1 MKRILFL
8 FCWLGVFCVA
18 RGQTRLHYWFDTH
31 DDKRS
36 TIVVNDANHL
46 TTQLNVDDLSEGF
59 HALYIQAEDAKG
71 NMSAPIV
78 RTFIR
83 PLPLTGELHYRCWF
97 DGDESTAQTGD
108 LVNGSIMLNVS
119 KLTDGLHTVYVQ
131 AYGAFTTTPLS
142 YTFLKVPN
150 VAGNELLTY
159 ICLIDEKEYI
169 HQTVSGSQ
177 EVIHVDLNV
186 AQLSQGIH
194 KLQVML
200 AAESGAMTSAY
211 TAYFY
216 RAILQSEVEATRLSY
231 MIDGKPQA
239 PVTVSSAVNGA
250 LHYDLDVSSLSN
262 GLHSLTYSLMGASGV
277 YATGTTQWFYKIPE
291 GGEGLISYEYWLND
305 DELHMRH
312 VDMTEHLSAYQLV
325 TLLPVDKAPIRSSLF
340 QFAYRNDT
348 IPVVY
353 SKNDFHVRFWES
365 GGSYALAEAQYV
377 DERVCDTIHADTL
390 REQNTIA
397 VPKKNEIH
405 WFSVKAKKGDSLSI
419 KTDKACLL
427 QIFSPSAKEVYTADA
442 LQSLQW
448 GGLHARETG
457 MFYVALHDVMSDTAS
472 TVSLYSQHINRYA
485 VMGQDVHKVGN
496 GGVSTITFE
505 GNGFD
510 SLYAV
515 YFVDVY
521 NYTDTIRGEYIGHE
535 NNNKTSVIF
544 DFTDVA
550 LGEYDA
556 VFEFADDEEIYLDE
570 NIVVEEPKDIILTS
584 TVNYPSSFLLGE
596 TVTYELTIT
605 NEGNMTAYNVP
616 IYVYIGTQTYSSISY
631 LKFNGLN
638 LSSIIDGINYDSLD
652 INGLNEFKKW
662 SEKMG
667 DDHYFLK
674 FLALDSIS
682 GDSIW
687 MRSNFFF
694 STIAPYE
701 TKKLSLTIVAAD
713 FVDVWFS
720 LYDTMAPLLGQT
732 KNPTGQRF
740 LNAKFLKSKEGLCC
754 VKEQVEC
761 TMDLI
766 CHGLDRAS
774 IMIMDGALAGA
785 IVGLGTFNPEI
796 LAGSGFLMGVSE
808 LSGASSCMCSSF
820 STGTKII
827 GNISCDDN
835 DGSSVYEKIRSA
847 LVNNNKSTEKTLFNC
862 LLQALNVLGTAYSTV
877 NHWNEV
883 YEASKLGT
891 LYALNAYIHG
901 GNGEYNPVVDCISK
915 YHKVPDCFPRPPKGG
930 KSEPVDSSDP
940 NDIIGYTSE
949 AGSKYMRQEIEN
961 VNYIIEFENDQAFAT
976 APAHTV
982 IIRDT
987 LDATRFDL
995 TSFTPTD
1002 VTIGDR
1008 SMRWETTQS
1017 GSQTLDMRTRMNVIA
1032 QVGVDY
1038 NAEKGIAQWTISSLD
1053 PMTME
1058 PIKDANIGVLPVNYN
1073 GNGMGAVSF
1082 SIKLKDKFAD
1092 GTQIANK
1099 ASIIFD
1105 NNAPIVTPV
1114 WVNTIDEV
1122 KPSSTIKDVQIK
1134 EDSIHFEFERTD
1146 NRSGIWY
1153 SAVYARENDEA
1164 EWQMVAKADSDIF
1177 SMQLHDGIMQFYVLA
1192 IDSAGNVEVKAEVAE
1207 YSIGDG
1213 VATYYLITFYDEDGL
1228 SIIDQRKW
1236 IEGVLPTCRIPQ
1248 KPEDANYIYAFSHWQ
1263 PDVVPVIADADY
1275 IAVYTR
1281 TEKTSTS
1288 IEDNVL
1294 PNTPHKI
1301 LREGK
1306 LYILYGNHV
1315 YDAHGQ
1321 KIK

>member
-8 FCWLGVFCVA
+8 FCWLGVFCAA

-36 TIVVNDANHL
+36 AIVVNDANHL

-83 PLPLTGELHYRCWF
+83 TLPLTGELHYRCWF

-150 VAGNELLTY
+150 VVGNELLTY

-186 AQLSQGIH
+186 AQLSQGVH

-200 AAESGAMTSAY
+200 ATESGAMTSAY

-262 GLHSLTYSLMGASGV
+262 GLHSLTYSLIGAGGV

-291 GGEGLISYEYWLND
+291 GGEGLVSYEYWLND

-340 QFAYRNDT
+340 QFAYRNDM

-390 REQNTIA
+390 REENTIA

-442 LQSLQW
+442 IQSLQW

-584 TVNYPSSFLLGE
+584 TVNYPSSYLQGE
-596 TVTYELTIT
+596 TVTYELTIN
-605 NEGNMTAYNVP
+605 NEGNMSAYNVP
-616 IYVYIGTQTYSSISY
+616 IYIYIATPTVSSISKIKIEGMELGNAITGIDFDFLPEAI
-631 LKFNGLN
+631 LKQLRNWANGL
-638 LSSIIDGINYDSLD
+638 
-652 INGLNEFKKW
+652 
-662 SEKMG
+662 G
-667 DDHYFLK
+667 DDHYFFK
-674 FLALDSIS
+674 FIAPVENSQDSI
-682 GDSIW
+682 IV
-687 MRSNFFF
+687 RSNYFFVNV
-694 STIAPYE
+694 APYE
-701 TKKLSLTIVAAD
+701 TKHIKVIITATSLVEVWCSLPENYNAISKQGTMDSSNYSQHKIAFRSPSIMDYYCCAKDNVECVLSVITDILDVASFLPIGWIGVADCGASIVKTVMESVGAIGCND
-713 FVDVWFS
+713 GKF
-720 LYDTMAPLLGQT
+720 
-732 KNPTGQRF
+732 
-740 LNAKFLKSKEGLCC
+740 NAKSVGHVAVSVFSTSLSCLSSQFSVLGDAYKEYDD
-754 VKEQVEC
+754 VY
-761 TMDLI
+761 DI
-766 CHGLDRAS
+766 CRNIS
-774 IMIMDGALAGA
+774 N
-785 IVGLGTFNPEI
+785 V
-796 LAGSGFLMGVSE
+796 
-808 LSGASSCMCSSF
+808 LSGTVVGIDVLQGN
-820 STGTKII
+820 STYQQCKNAFTSPKTDCPP
-827 GNISCDDN
+827 GN
-835 DGSSVYEKIRSA
+835 
-847 LVNNNKSTEKTLFNC
+847 
-862 LLQALNVLGTAYSTV
+862 
-877 NHWNEV
+877 
-883 YEASKLGT
+883 
-891 LYALNAYIHG
+891 
-901 GNGEYNPVVDCISK
+901 
-915 YHKVPDCFPRPPKGG
+915 PKGG

-961 VNYIIEFENDQAFAT
+961 VNYIIEFENDKAFAT

-1008 SMRWETTQS
+1008 SMRWQTTQS

-1099 ASIIFD
+1099 ASIMFD
-1105 NNAPIVTPV
+1105 NNAPILTPV

-1177 SMQLHDGIMQFYVLA
+1177 SMQLHDGITQFYVLA

-1248 KPEDANYIYAFSHWQ
+1248 KPEDSNYIYAFSHWK
-1263 PDVVPVIADADY
+1263 PDVVPAIADADY
-1275 IAVYTR
+1275 IAVYTQ
-1281 TEKTSTS
+1281 TEKSTTA
-1288 IEDNVL
+1288 IMDNVL
-1294 PNTPHKI
+1294 QNVPHKI
-1301 LREGK
+1301 LHEGK